1 MNKID
6 LTKGRILSV
15 LAKLSIPI
23 MASSLLQLTYSL
35 VDMLWVG
42 KLGSS
47 SVASIGSSSFY
58 IGLGY
63 SINALVVI
71 GTATKV
77 AHAIGKKHDNNAHK
91 YINNGLFINFI
102 IGLVYGLILIFMGKN
117 FISFLNIKDLKV
129 AKDSYIYL
137 AINAPILFLNFYN
150 ILYSRIMGSFGDNN
164 TPFKISA
171 IGVILNIILDP
182 IFIYGFDLGVAG
194 AAIATL
200 IANMIMFL
208 LYRIKNRCS
217 FKYNKKLG
225 IDIIYI
231 RDIISIGLPMSFQ
244 RVLFT
249 IINIFLA
256 RIIGS
261 FGESAIAAQK
271 IGLQVESITYMIIGG
286 LHGAISSFTGQN
298 YGAKKYSRIRE
309 GYKTSLFLGIGY
321 SIIMSFIF
329 IFWNEPIIRLFVDE
343 KDTIIIAKEYLKVVA
358 YSQLFSTI
366 ETMSNGL
373 FTGLGLS
380 KIPAIISILFTALR
394 IPMAIIFSRYYG
406 VNGVWISIA
415 LSSILKGIIALL
427 VSCIKLRKEN
437 KYVKY
442 IEK

>member
-1 MNKID
+1 
-6 LTKGRILSV
+6 
-15 LAKLSIPI
+15 
-23 MASSLLQLTYSL
+23 
-35 VDMLWVG
+35 
-42 KLGSS
+42 
-47 SVASIGSSSFY
+47 
-58 IGLGY
+58 
-63 SINALVVI
+63 
-71 GTATKV
+71 
-77 AHAIGKKHDNNAHK
+77 
-91 YINNGLFINFI
+91 
-102 IGLVYGLILIFMGKN
+102 
-117 FISFLNIKDLKV
+117 
-129 AKDSYIYL
+129 
-137 AINAPILFLNFYN
+137 
-150 ILYSRIMGSFGDNN
+150 MGSFGDNN